1 MKKPIVNSIFCA
13 VLVSISCG
21 VAQASSSEKAQKE
34 VMLESQ
40 QLREMDSTIDAP
52 KIKNTQ
58 EFISNLKK
66 IANMPVQ
73 QYQLN
78 VRMGHVMALQLPA
91 NEKLVVDEGGYL
103 AIGDRDNWMVSLN
116 GDTIFIS
123 PNNLNIGTN
132 LIIQTDKQL
141 HNLKLTMNDS
151 IVSKDVVKL
160 KGMDTLN

>member
-40 QLREMDSTIDAP
+40 QLRETDSTIAAP
-52 KIKNTQ
+52 KIKNAQ
-58 EFISNLKK
+58 ELISNLKR

-78 VRMGHVMALQLPA
+78 VRIGHVMALQLPA
-91 NEKLVVDEGGYL
+91 NEKLVVGEGGYL
-103 AIGDRDNWMVSLN
+103 AIGDRDNWTVSLN
-116 GDTIFIS
+116 RDTVLIS

-141 HNLKLTMNDS
+141 HNLKFTMNDS
-151 IVSKDVVKL
+151 IVSNDVVQL
-160 KGMDTLN
+160 KELDTLN